1 MSDIQDWINDNF
13 NSRFGWDLN
22 GEWLDVW
29 ATTCYYIWFWHNK
42 ETHDANYARP
52 PQTWKVIS
60 QSINYKHA
68 TVMNIMECKRDYTW
82 THVRWK
88 NPSPG
93 WIALNTDGASKSGG
107 IYCCGLWRTM

>member
-68 TVMNIMECKRDYTW
+68 TVMNIMECKKRLHMDSCSMEESFTRVDCLK
-82 THVRWK
+82 HGR
-88 NPSPG
+88 
-93 WIALNTDGASKSGG
+93 
-107 IYCCGLWRTM
+107 CF